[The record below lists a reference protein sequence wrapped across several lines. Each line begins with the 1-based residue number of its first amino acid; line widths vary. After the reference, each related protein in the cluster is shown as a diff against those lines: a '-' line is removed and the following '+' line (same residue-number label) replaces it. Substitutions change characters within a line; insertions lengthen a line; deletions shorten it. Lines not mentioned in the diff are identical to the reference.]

1 MFPISSSVNHTGDFA
16 DKTDRVEP
24 PYWERERVTFPLR
37 KLTIVIYPQWGH
49 PETMSVILKAIENV
63 FRVCIAWYKHER
75 GWENSRQLC
84 KPETNS
90 RVPVENS
97 LSIRRF
103 WGKRGKMETKKG
115 DSWRRETPDTDAFTG
130 TFHPHTA
137 WFDTIQSK
145 SHPVIGLSASRVKKL
160 A

>member
-1 MFPISSSVNHTGDFA
+1 MLGG
-16 DKTDRVEP
+16 
-24 PYWERERVTFPLR
+24 VTRHMLP
-37 KLTIVIYPQWGH
+37 
-49 PETMSVILKAIENV
+49 
-63 FRVCIAWYKHER
+63 
-75 GWENSRQLC
+75 
-84 KPETNS
+84 
-90 RVPVENS
+90 S

-103 WGKRGKMETKKG
+103 WGKRGKMEAKKG
-115 DSWRRETPDTDAFTG
+115 ESWRRETPDTDAFAG